1 VTNLVYPDQAMKAVA
16 DLIADIDRTIASGT
30 PVERALS
37 RTTDLLLGGGISQ
50 PEQLAVLDAVMRRFA
65 GASGIAGRT
74 ELARRIAGSQVPLP
88 ELLRVLAHDEAIVA
102 APILQ
107 HATGLAEGDLMAVA
121 LAKGRDHLLAICAR
135 HELDERVTDLLV
147 LRADPLVNCAVAGNN
162 GARFSDASLSTL
174 IDRSRAD
181 VRLQDLLGA
190 RGDLS
195 DDQTQAL
202 VAATRESARHNLVET
217 LSSRHGVVP
226 FPAVSPIGGGPPK
239 LNPVALAAMAQLART
254 GFLTEQQLKAFA
266 TEGRYD
272 ETIAAVV
279 QMSGLPMDYV
289 ARLFAQRDNDLLL
302 VIGRSR
308 DWSWDTM
315 LAVLRVRDPALAN
328 TPQLW
333 RVKELFRGMQA
344 ATARQTLEFI
354 KMRQALVP
362 PPIETPKLR
371 LFKRA

>member
-1 VTNLVYPDQAMKAVA
+1 
-16 DLIADIDRTIASGT
+16 
-30 PVERALS
+30 
-37 RTTDLLLGGGISQ
+37 
-50 PEQLAVLDAVMRRFA
+50 
-65 GASGIAGRT
+65 
-74 ELARRIAGSQVPLP
+74 
-88 ELLRVLAHDEAIVA
+88 
-102 APILQ
+102 
-107 HATGLAEGDLMAVA
+107 
-121 LAKGRDHLLAICAR
+121 
-135 HELDERVTDLLV
+135 
-147 LRADPLVNCAVAGNN
+147 
-162 GARFSDASLSTL
+162 
-174 IDRSRAD
+174 
-181 VRLQDLLGA
+181 
-190 RGDLS
+190 
-195 DDQTQAL
+195 
-202 VAATRESARHNLVET
+202 
-217 LSSRHGVVP
+217 
-226 FPAVSPIGGGPPK
+226 
-239 LNPVALAAMAQLART
+239 MAQLART